1 MTKIKLAILA
11 FAFLLTG
18 AELFAQTK
26 TITGTVKDPTGMP
39 LPGASVAVIGT
50 NKGASTDFD
59 GMFSIDGVANS
70 DKLLITY
77 VGFVEQELNVGSQTT
92 FDITLEES
100 AEALEDV
107 VVVAYGSQS
116 RTKVTGA
123 ISTVDSE
130 SIDALP
136 VTNAEQALQG
146 RAPGVTVTNAGAP
159 GTTPNVR
166 IRGLGTFGNNDPLY
180 VIDGVI
186 VGNLSGI
193 SPSDI
198 ESVSILKDASTTAL
212 YGSLGSNGV
221 VLVTTK
227 KGKQGRG
234 TLTFNAYSGFQTI
247 HKRYDIL
254 NTDQYL
260 QFASDVGV
268 NINRP
273 DDFLNNYTDF
283 QDAIFQSG
291 VIQNYNAAYSG
302 GNENGTYRFSASYQ
316 DQEGA
321 IINSGFERFSFRAT
335 SNFTLGNFKMGETM
349 SVAFGRTKPILESG
363 GRSLIEH
370 AIKVAPYLNIYN
382 DNNLGGFQG
391 PNSAAD
397 GQDAENPVRVQTISD
412 FETKNIS
419 VIGNVYAE
427 YELLDGLSFRSQVG
441 LDFFNGL
448 TNQFTPAFND
458 DDISGTTHFQN
469 FAFAFRGNSRGQAIT
484 FDNSL
489 SYKKTFND
497 VHNFEALALI
507 EDYNSKTENF
517 SAEARNTISS
527 DIKELGNEQQ
537 AASSSTFENNRFSY
551 LARVNYDYD
560 DKYIISASFRRDA
573 SSRFGANNR
582 WGNFPS
588 VSAGW
593 NIAKENFLDNSN
605 FNTLKLRASYGIVGN
620 DRIDDYAYA
629 PTLFS
634 PFVYPIDDAA
644 AIGTTPNGLPN
655 PDLKWEE
662 TSILNLGVDFA
673 AFNNQFTASVE
684 YYKNKSDDLLVP
696 VLLVPSL
703 GYSSD
708 TQFRNAG
715 SVETRGVELALG
727 YNDYDGDFTWSANV
741 NIGTSTNEVLN
752 LGGNSEQFFGDG
764 FEGQQIVRAQPGES
778 LFHFYGLVTDG
789 IYQDQAE
796 INEVF
801 TSNPDPEG
809 IAPGDIRFVDTNG
822 DGTINSADRQII
834 GNPYPDL
841 TYGLNFDARY
851 KNFDFNLFINGVAG
865 NDIYNTN
872 IYDLQGMTRL
882 FNAGVEVLDRWTPT
896 NPSNTIP
903 RYAGATQN
911 VGVSDRFVEDG
922 SYARLKNLSI
932 GYTFDEE
939 VIDFIQRLRVYV
951 SGQNLITLTNYSGL
965 DPEVVSRA
973 GEVGLDRGDYPQP
986 VSFLLGLELSF

>member
-130 SIDALP
+130 AIDALP

-227 KGKQGRG
+227 KGTQGRG
-234 TLTFNAYSGFQTI
+234 SLSFNAYSGFQTI
-247 HKRYDIL
+247 YKRYNTLD
-254 NTDQYL
+254 TDQYL
-260 QFASDVGV
+260 QYAQGIGV
-268 NINRP
+268 VPDRP
-273 DDFLNNYTDF
+273 AEFLNNYTNF

-291 VIQNYNAAYSG
+291 LIQNYNAAYSG

-321 IINSGFERFSFRAT
+321 VINSGFERFSFRAT
-335 SNFTLGNFKMGETM
+335 SNYTLGNFKMGETM
-349 SVAFGRTKPILESG
+349 SVAFNRTKPILENG

-382 DNNLGGFQG
+382 DDNLGGFQG
-391 PNSAAD
+391 PNSTSD
-397 GQDAENPVRVQTISD
+397 GQDAENPVRVQTLSD
-412 FETKNIS
+412 FETKNVS

-427 YELLDGLSFRSQVG
+427 YEIIDGLSFRSQIG
-441 LDFFNGL
+441 LDFFDGL
-448 TNQFTPAFND
+448 TNQFTPAYD
-458 DDISGTTHFQN
+458 DDNIGSTHFQN
-469 FAFAFRGNSRGQAIT
+469 YAFSFRGSARGQAIT
-484 FDNSL
+484 FDNSI

-497 VHNFEALALI
+497 VHNVEFLGLVE
-507 EDYNSKTENF
+507 EYKSKAENF
-517 SAEARNTISS
+517 SAQARNTISS

-537 AASSSTFENNRFSY
+537 SATSSTFENNRLSY
-551 LARVNYDYD
+551 LARLNYDYD

-573 SSRFGANNR
+573 SARFGANNR

-593 NIAKENFLDNSN
+593 NIAKENFLDNSS
-605 FNTLKLRASYGIVGN
+605 FNTIKLRASYGIVGN
-620 DRIDDYAYA
+620 DRIDDYQYS

-634 PFVYPIDDAA
+634 PYVYPIGTAA

-662 TSILNLGVDFA
+662 TSILNIGLDIA
-673 AFNNQFTASVE
+673 ALNNKFTGSLE

-703 GYSSD
+703 GYSSS

-715 SVETRGVELALG
+715 SVETEGFELALG
-727 YNDYDGDFTWSANV
+727 YNDYDGDFTWSANL
-741 NIGTSTNEVLN
+741 NLGTSTNKVLN
-752 LGGNSEQFFGDG
+752 LGGSTEQFFGDG
-764 FEGQQIVRAQPGES
+764 FEGEQIIRAQPGES

-789 IYQDQAE
+789 IYQNQQEVDA
-796 INEVF
+796 VF
-801 TSNPDPEG
+801 TANPDQDVVQ
-809 IAPGDIRFVDTNG
+809 PGDIRFVDTNG

-834 GNPYPDL
+834 GNPYPEL
-841 TYGLNFDARY
+841 TYGFNFDARY
-851 KNFDFNLFINGVAG
+851 KNFDFNLFVNGVAG

-882 FNAGVEVLDRWTPT
+882 FNSGVEVLDRWTPT
-896 NPSNTIP
+896 NPSNSIP
-903 RYAGATQN
+903 RALGAPQN
-911 VGVSDRFVEDG
+911 VVASDRFVEDG
-922 SYARLKNLSI
+922 SFMRLKNLSI
-932 GYTFDEE
+932 GYTFNEDF
-939 VIDFIQRLRVYV
+939 IDFVNKLRVYM
-951 SGQNLITLTNYSGL
+951 SGQNLITITNYSGL
-965 DPEVVSRA
+965 DPEVVSRV
-973 GEVGLDRGDYPQP
+973 GEVGFDRGDYPQP
-986 VSFLLGLELSF
+986 VSVLLGLELSF

>member
-1 MTKIKLAILA
+1 MTKIKFAL
-11 FAFLLTG
+11 FAFVLLLTG
-18 AELFAQTK
+18 ADLLAQTK
-26 TITGTVKDPTGMP
+26 TITGTVKDPSGMP

-59 GMFSIDGVANS
+59 GMFSIDGVAS
-70 DKLLITY
+70 TDKILISY
-77 VGFVEQELNVGSQTT
+77 VGFENQELTVGSQTT
-92 FDITLEES
+92 FDITLAES

-123 ISTVDSE
+123 ISTVDSDA
-130 SIDALP
+130 IDALP
-136 VTNAEQALQG
+136 VTNAESALQG

-159 GTTPNVR
+159 GTSPNVR

-186 VGNLSGI
+186 VGSLAGI

-198 ESVSILKDASTTAL
+198 ETVTVLKDASTTAL

-227 KGKQGRG
+227 KGKQGKG
-234 TLTFNAYSGFQTI
+234 TLSLNAHSGFQTVY
-247 HKRYDIL
+247 KRYDIL

-260 QFASDVGV
+260 QYATEVGV

-273 DDFLNNYTDF
+273 DDFLNNYVDY

-291 VIQNYNAAYSG
+291 LIQNYNVAYSG
-302 GNENGTYRFSASYQ
+302 GNENGTYRFSANYQ

-321 IINSGFERFSFRAT
+321 IINSGFERFAFRAT
-335 SNFTLGNFKMGETM
+335 SEYNAGKFKIGETM
-349 SVAFGRTKPILESG
+349 SVSFNKTKPILDSG

-370 AIKVAPYLNIYN
+370 AIKMAPYLPIYN
-382 DNNLGGFQG
+382 DENLGGFQG
-391 PNSAAD
+391 PNGSAD

-412 FETKNIS
+412 FETRNIS
-419 VIGNVYAE
+419 IIGNIYAE
-427 YELLDGLSFRSQVG
+427 YEIIDGLSFRSQVG
-441 LDFFNGL
+441 IDFFDGL
-448 TNQFTPAFND
+448 TNQFTPSFID
-458 DDISGTTHFQN
+458 DDIAGTTHFQN
-469 FAFAFRGNSRGQAIT
+469 YSFSLRGNNRGRALTI
-484 FDNSL
+484 DNSL
-489 SYKKTFND
+489 TYKKTFNE
-497 VHNFEALALI
+497 VHNIEALALV
-507 EDYNSKTENF
+507 EQYKSKFENF
-517 SAEARNTISS
+517 SAQARNTISR

-537 AASSSTFENNRFSY
+537 SATSSTFINNRLSY
-551 LARVNYDYD
+551 LARINYDYD

-573 SSRFGANNR
+573 SARFGANNR

-593 NIAKENFLDNSN
+593 NMAKEDFLEDSS
-605 FNTLKLRASYGIVGN
+605 FNILKLRASYGIVGN
-620 DRIDDYAYA
+620 DRIDDYQYA

-634 PFVYPIDDAA
+634 PYVYPIAGEA
-644 AIGTTPNGLPN
+644 VIGTTPNGLDN

-662 TSILNLGVDFA
+662 TGILNLGLDA
-673 AFNNQFTASVE
+673 AFLNNKITASLE
-684 YYKNKSDDLLVP
+684 YYRNKSDDLLVP

-703 GYSSD
+703 GYSSP
-708 TQFRNAG
+708 TRPENAG
-715 SVETRGVELALG
+715 SVVTKGVELALG
-727 YNDYDGDFTWSANV
+727 YNDYDGDFTWSANL
-741 NIGTSTNEVLN
+741 NLGTSKNEVLS
-752 LGGNSEQFFGDG
+752 LGGSSEQFFFDG
-764 FEGQQIVRAQPGES
+764 FEGERIIRAQPGES

-789 IYQDQAE
+789 IYQNQAE

-801 TSNPDPEG
+801 TSNPNPEG

-841 TYGLNFDARY
+841 TFGLNFDAQY

-882 FNAGVEVLDRWTPT
+882 FNSGVEVLDRWTPT
-896 NPSNTIP
+896 NASNSIP
-903 RYAGATQN
+903 RYAGAPQN
-911 VGVSDRFVEDG
+911 VNASDRFVEDG
-922 SYARLKNLSI
+922 SYMRLKNLSV
-932 GYTFDEE
+932 GYTFDENA
-939 VIDFIQRLRVYV
+939 IDFVKRLRVYM
-951 SGQNLITLTNYSGL
+951 SGQNLITITNYSGL

-973 GEVGLDRGDYPQP
+973 GELGFDRGDYPQP
-986 VSFLLGLELSF
+986 VSVLIGLDVSF